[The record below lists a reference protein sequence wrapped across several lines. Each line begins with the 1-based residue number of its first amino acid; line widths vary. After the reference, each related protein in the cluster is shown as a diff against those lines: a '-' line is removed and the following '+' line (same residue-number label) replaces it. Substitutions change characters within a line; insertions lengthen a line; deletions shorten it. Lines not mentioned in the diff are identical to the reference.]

1 MNYFT
6 NFPVINYFDSQTRN
20 IILKAA
26 FIAKIFN
33 DTDTFYP
40 YIIKDNERP
49 DNIAFNEYN
58 DATLD
63 WVVYFSNNIIDPYYS
78 LPLDYE
84 NFLNYLRKKYNAAP
98 FELQG
103 VIDHYEYT
111 GVSGDTVEDIARK
124 NYPMTVETYNSILL
138 YGTYE
143 RDYRTAG
150 SVSPYY
156 NSGTQR
162 YAPLAGWTSVDIFT
176 NEQRIN
182 ESKRSIKLLSKY
194 YIDQLKKEILTIF
207 NA

>member
-40 YIIKDNERP
+40 YVIKDNERP

-63 WVVYFSNNIIDPYYS
+63 WVIYFSNNIIDPYYS

-84 NFLNYLRKKYNAAP
+84 NFLGYLRKNAEKVLEKIIANSP
-98 FELQG
+98 
-103 VIDHYEYT
+103 
-111 GVSGDTVEDIARK
+111 SATVED
-124 NYPMTVETYNSILL
+124 L
-138 YGTYE
+138 
-143 RDYRTAG
+143 
-150 SVSPYY
+150 
-156 NSGTQR
+156 
-162 YAPLAGWTSVDIFT
+162 
-176 NEQRIN
+176 
-182 ESKRSIKLLSKY
+182 IK
-194 YIDQLKKEILTIF
+194 QALKVL
-207 NA
+207 

>member
-84 NFLNYLRKKYNAAP
+84 NFLGYLRKKYDAAP
-98 FELQG
+98 FVLQG

-111 GVSGDTVEDIARK
+111 GTVGDTEEDIARK
-124 NYPMTVETYNSILL
+124 NYPMTVETYNNILL
-138 YGTYE
+138 YGSYE

-150 SVSPYY
+150 SVSSYY

>member
-40 YIIKDNERP
+40 YVIKDNERP

-63 WVVYFSNNIIDPYYS
+63 WVIYFSNNIIDPYYS

-84 NFLNYLRKKYNAAP
+84 NFLGYLRKKYDAAP
-98 FELQG
+98 FTLQG

-111 GVSGDTVEDIARK
+111 GTGGDTEEDIVRK
-124 NYPMTVETYNSILL
+124 NYPMTVETYNNILL
-138 YGTYE
+138 YGSYE

-150 SVSPYY
+150 SVSAYY
-156 NSGTQR
+156 NSATQL

-176 NEQRIN
+176 NEQRVN